1 VAGPGVAALAVRI
14 YHDGPTFERIAAL
27 ADCDMLVLG
36 HTHKPWIHE
45 YGGVLFVKCGSV
57 DKPKDGDALVAFAA
71 LEARGDTVAPSI
83 RRIAYDTIAREM
95 RTVGLPAALVR
106 ARPDASPPHAGA
118 GGACL
123 SSRRRPSRINP
134 AVPSAA

>member
-95 RTVGLPAALVR
+95 RTVGLPAELAEKLV
-106 ARPDASPPHAGA
+106 AAAYFGRPSGRKRGA
-118 GGACL
+118 GKARL
-123 SSRRRPSRINP
+123 
-134 AVPSAA
+134 AL